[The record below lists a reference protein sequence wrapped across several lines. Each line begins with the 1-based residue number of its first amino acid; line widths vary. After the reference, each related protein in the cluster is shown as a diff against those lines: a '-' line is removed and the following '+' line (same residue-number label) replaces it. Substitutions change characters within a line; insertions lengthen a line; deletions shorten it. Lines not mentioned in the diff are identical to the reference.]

1 MCSETTLLPQ
11 IRRIKSEDIKVY
23 EMRATNSQRRISF
36 DLIRSSTT
44 ETVVHRNK
52 DEIIQ
57 RTQKI
62 SIGKDFS
69 VTKNIKN
76 TKIRAKSSTDSRIAN
91 KFNIVPVFGDQKA
104 LLDGSQVLELISK
117 LEISQSIANYNREE
131 IIYIYSKKC
140 ELQNILQEKCKITI
154 KEECLAHVLKA
165 NQLINELKTL
175 YKEENNKLNFLKSLK
190 SEDKRKSKIL
200 DSFVKNCKSKKTLAQ
215 DIDQKSSS
223 WICLITNTNRLMNV
237 THMSPNDDGLD
248 LIIEKTVK
256 ELKYFRLVLTYLVR
270 IILEMNVE
278 MMSLLIDSLPNQ
290 CISDLCISC
299 QNFNKILI
307 SEQIKSID
315 LVSVVASN
323 QAKVATNKLLYYLYN
338 ETNKNLGLIV
348 RNESLSLFDS
358 IKKQFRTEEIT
369 SDYFS
374 ASSNST
380 TFNQIKKQPNI
391 DSKTQKDLK
400 TVFNI
405 LIQTNQRILLKIIF
419 GHQEN
424 NNNNQTKSSGSRQKW
439 FKLEDDSVEKQQK
452 LCQECDK
459 LFWNEFWYKFDKTI
473 ESSLCFAKVD
483 NTSVPIC
490 VLYNQTKAALISNIL
505 ENCIRDEELLLEAIK
520 SLELAQYNLLLSI
533 AFQKW
538 SQS

>member
-11 IRRIKSEDIKVY
+11 IRRIKSGNIKVD

-44 ETVVHRNK
+44 ETIFHRNN
-52 DEIIQ
+52 EVIQ
-57 RTQKI
+57 RMKRI
-62 SIGKDFS
+62 SIGKEFS
-69 VTKNIKN
+69 VTKNIKS
-76 TKIRAKSSTDSRIAN
+76 TRIRAKSSTDARIAN
-91 KFNIVPVFGDQKA
+91 KLNGLPVFGDQKA
-104 LLDGSQVLELISK
+104 ILDGSQVLELISK

-131 IIYIYSKKC
+131 IIYIYSKKS

-175 YKEENNKLNFLKSLK
+175 YKEENNKLNFLKSIK
-190 SEDKRKSKIL
+190 SEDKRKIKIL
-200 DSFVKNCKSKKTLAQ
+200 DSFVKNCKSKITLAQ

-223 WICLITNTNRLMNV
+223 WICLITNTNRLINV
-237 THMSPNDDGLD
+237 THMFPNDDGLD

-256 ELKYFRLVLTYLVR
+256 ELKYFRIVLTNLVR
-270 IILEMNVE
+270 IILKMNVE

-299 QNFNKILI
+299 QNFNKISI
-307 SEQIKSID
+307 SEQIKPID

-338 ETNKNLGLIV
+338 ETNKNLNLIA

-380 TFNQIKKQPNI
+380 FNQIKKQPNI
-391 DSKTQKDLK
+391 DSKIQKDLK

-459 LFWNEFWYKFDKTI
+459 LFWNEFWSKFDKTI